1 MSSITK
7 KRPKSGSKSPK
18 PDLEPT
24 LSSSHSSLMEP
35 PQSLFPSKEEFL
47 RLIAVLAI
55 ASSVALTCNFIIRYI
70 NPTTKP
76 FCDSNIDSSDS
87 FSDFCEPCPKNGE
100 CTQGK
105 LECARGYRKHRN
117 ICVEDGEINERAKK
131 LSEWVENRHCEAYA
145 QFLCY
150 GTGKIWVQ
158 EDDIWNDIDRHK
170 LMENLMPDNAVNIY
184 TKKRAM
190 DIIDGLFETRTNT
203 YRSKELKCPDSVAE
217 HYKPFTCRLRQ
228 LVSKHAFVIST
239 LCVLVVASALLLRKV
254 QRKLYLSTRGEE
266 LYHQVCEILE
276 ENALMSKT
284 SNGEPWLV
292 ASQLR
297 DHLLL
302 PKERKDPMLWKMI
315 EKLVQED
322 SRIDQYPK
330 LVKGESK
337 VVWEWQG
344 KMFLLN
350 FTVEGS
356 WSSAR
361 MKKKGEARKLNFN
374 EDIKPNSDRQI
385 HALKSEPNT
394 LMF

>member
-131 LSEWVENRHCEAYA
+131 L
-145 QFLCY
+145 
-150 GTGKIWVQ
+150 VQ

-337 VVWEWQG
+337 VVWEWQ
-344 KMFLLN
+344 
-350 FTVEGS
+350 VEGS